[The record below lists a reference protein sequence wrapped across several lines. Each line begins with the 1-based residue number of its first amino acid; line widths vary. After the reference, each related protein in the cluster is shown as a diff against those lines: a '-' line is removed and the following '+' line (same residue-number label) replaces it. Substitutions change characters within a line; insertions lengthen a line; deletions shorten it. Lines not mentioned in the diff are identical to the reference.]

1 MLTNGCSASGMA
13 FMKQTWNVRTE
24 SNCPQLCLLREAVH
38 PIRRHYTLS
47 DRVHRDVTGASRRNG
62 CSASRAALVLQAWS
76 ASVTDSGCGRGWAW
90 KPPMLTTPVCASR
103 SYVRQ
108 RRSGASP

>member
-62 CSASRAALVLQAWS
+62 CSASCS
-76 ASVTDSGCGRGWAW
+76 EPGASISWLR
-90 KPPMLTTPVCASR
+90 PMLPVGVCGEGLSA
-103 SYVRQ
+103 VGFVVGG
-108 RRSGASP
+108 GAPDP

>member
-13 FMKQTWNVRTE
+13 FMKQTWNVQTE
-24 SNCPQLCLLREAVH
+24 SNCPQLCLLWEAVH

-62 CSASRAALVLQAWS
+62 CTVA
-76 ASVTDSGCGRGWAW
+76 
-90 KPPMLTTPVCASR
+90 
-103 SYVRQ
+103 
-108 RRSGASP
+108 RSGSVDGLLIGLRAHIAARGLVATWHCTT

>member
-13 FMKQTWNVRTE
+13 FMKQTWNVQTE
-24 SNCPQLCLLREAVH
+24 SNCPQLCLLWEAVH

-62 CSASRAALVLQAWS
+62 CTVA
-76 ASVTDSGCGRGWAW
+76 
-90 KPPMLTTPVCASR
+90 
-103 SYVRQ
+103 
-108 RRSGASP
+108 RSGSAWACEAGGVPMRRAGTA